1 LKVLFISSGNIK
13 NFEISPIIKN
23 QGESLKEQGV
33 IIEYYRIKGKGLKG
47 YLSNVMPLRK
57 KLKAKTY
64 DVVHAHYSLSA
75 FVASLAGAKPLVVSL
90 MGSDVKAKSFFKI
103 WIKLFVKLVWSAA
116 IVKSQDMKESL
127 GLQKVNVIPN
137 GVNFNRFKPLDKKDC
152 QEQLG
157 WNNTKINVLF
167 AANPER
173 LEKNYKLAKEAIST
187 IDDTNIVVHFLKGV
201 PNTDM
206 PLYYNAADVVLLTSL
221 WEGSPNVIKEAMACN
236 RPIVATNVG
245 DIAEVTTGTKGCF
258 ICKFNKNDLSKKI
271 NLALDF
277 NATTGRSNIEN
288 LNDNRVANLIV
299 SMYQSISN
307 KKNKKNNYHENK

>member
-1 LKVLFISSGNIK
+1 MKVLFISSGNSKIG
-13 NFEISPIIKN
+13 ISPITYN

-33 IIEYYRIKGKGLKG
+33 IIEYYKIRGKGLKG
-47 YLSNVMPLRK
+47 YLSNVMPIRK
-57 KLKAKTY
+57 KLKGKSY

-75 FVASLAGAKPLVVSL
+75 FVATLAGAKPLVVSL

-103 WIKLFVKLVWSAA
+103 WIKFFVKLFWSAT

-127 GLQKVNVIPN
+127 GLQKINVVPN
-137 GVNFNRFKPLDKKDC
+137 GVNFNRFKPLDKNDC

-157 WNNTKINVLF
+157 WDNSKRNILF
-167 AANPER
+167 AANPDR
-173 LEKNYKLAKEAIST
+173 VEKNYKLAKEAISL
-187 IDDTNIVVHFLKGV
+187 IDDSNITVHFLKDV
-201 PNTDM
+201 PNKDV
-206 PLYYNAADVVLLTSL
+206 PLYYNATDVVLLTSL

-245 DIAEVTTGTKGCF
+245 DIAEVTTGTRGCF

-288 LNDNRVANLIV
+288 LNDDRVANLIV
-299 SMYQSISN
+299 SIYQSILD
-307 KKNKKNNYHENK
+307 KKNKKHSYHENK

>member
-1 LKVLFISSGNIK
+1 MKVLFISSGNFK
-13 NFEISPIIKN
+13 SGISPITYN
-23 QGESLKEQGV
+23 QGESLKGQGV
-33 IIEYYRIKGKGLKG
+33 IIEYYTLKGKGLKG

-57 KLKAKTY
+57 KLKGKTY
-64 DVVHAHYSLSA
+64 NVVHAHYSLSA
-75 FVASLAGAKPLVVSL
+75 FVATLAGAKPLVVSL
-90 MGSDVKAKSFFKI
+90 MGSDVKAMSFFKI
-103 WIKLFVKLVWSAA
+103 WIKFFVKLVWSAT
-116 IVKSQDMKESL
+116 IVKSQDMNESL

-173 LEKNYKLAKEAIST
+173 LEKNYKLAKEAISI
-187 IDDTNIVVHFLKGV
+187 IDDTNIVVHFLKDV

-221 WEGSPNVIKEAMACN
+221 SEGSPNVIKEAMACN

-245 DIAEVTTGTKGCF
+245 DVKEVLGKTEGCYLTSFDAKELADTIKKNIVYNKRTKGRER
-258 ICKFNKNDLSKKI
+258 IKALGLDSETIANRIIAIYIKI
-271 NLALDF
+271 I
-277 NATTGRSNIEN
+277 NISEK
-288 LNDNRVANLIV
+288 I
-299 SMYQSISN
+299 I
-307 KKNKKNNYHENK
+307 

>member
-1 LKVLFISSGNIK
+1 MKVLFISSGNSKIG
-13 NFEISPIIKN
+13 ISPITYN

-33 IIEYYRIKGKGLKG
+33 IIEYYKIKGKGLKG

-75 FVASLAGAKPLVVSL
+75 FVATLSGAKPLVISL

-103 WIKLFVKLVWSAA
+103 WIKLFVKLVWSAT
-116 IVKSQDMKESL
+116 ILKSQDMKESL
-127 GLQKVNVIPN
+127 GLQKVKVLPN

-157 WNNTKINVLF
+157 WNNTKINILF

-173 LEKNYKLAKEAIST
+173 LEKNYKLAKEAISI
-187 IDDTNIVVHFLKGV
+187 IDETNIVVHFLKGV

-245 DIAEVTTGTKGCF
+245 DISEVVSRTKGCYVTSF
-258 ICKFNKNDLSKKI
+258 DKYELAEKLS
-271 NLALDF
+271 LALTSND
-277 NATTGRSNIEN
+277 TTGRKDIEY
-288 LNDNRVANLIV
+288 LNANKIACRIIDIYDNVI
-299 SMYQSISN
+299 N
-307 KKNKKNNYHENK
+307 K